1 MTAPNFTSLAPA
13 ELIPGREFSDPAR
26 SHDDLAQLE
35 HMRARLAALLGEASL
50 ALGGAP
56 SRQPAIAFLD
66 EPSGRRHRVV
76 LTARERLL
84 QAADL
89 TVVGFFGQRRAEADP
104 GLLGSI
110 DAELLDEF
118 VNHQYVLSYNSIE
131 LPGGDWGN
139 LVLLEHAAGIEHW
152 RVSQRHI
159 FAARELSPQ
168 FYSSIRLHN
177 GRLAG
182 GLRAPTIELTSTK
195 YYDFRQG
202 WWQALRLASYR
213 EP

>member
-1 MTAPNFTSLAPA
+1 MTQIISLAPA
-13 ELIPGREFSDPAR
+13 ESVAGRDFADPAR

-35 HMRARLAALLGEASL
+35 HMRAGLAALLGEAGL
-50 ALGGAP
+50 ALGAAP
-56 SRQPAIAFLD
+56 ASEPQIAYLSEAGGRQ
-66 EPSGRRHRVV
+66 HRAVV
-76 LTARERLL
+76 AARQRLL
-84 QAADL
+84 AAPEL

-104 GLLGSI
+104 NMLGAI
-110 DAELLDEF
+110 DAELLGEF
-118 VNHQYVLSYNSIE
+118 VQHEYVLSYSSIE

-152 RVSQRHI
+152 RASQRHI
-159 FAARELSPQ
+159 YAARELSPQ
-168 FYSSIRLHN
+168 FYASIRLHN
-177 GRLAG
+177 GRLPG
-182 GLRAPTIELTSTK
+182 GLRAPAIELTSTK